1 MGVNRKNKVHVAPTD
16 EELSRIPRSLVVI
29 IGKRSSNVLRLVSDV
44 RKMLLPWTAKNL
56 NTTTANTLKDFIA
69 VCGVLNITHLF
80 VVKQSQSNVLFR
92 ICNKKE
98 QKGVTFTFCI
108 YSYSL
113 IEDIRRLF
121 ENSFA
126 KSNEFSSP
134 PLIVLSGFENK
145 DGFVSAEALELLR
158 KCFSTLFP
166 VIDSK
171 SAINI
176 KTTKRIMAVVYT
188 GEASVSIRQ
197 YSVRL
202 SHKLK
207 DLLNTDSAPQKTNK
221 KVKLNAKEKIDKV
234 ENSNLDADALKN
246 LCIEGLSTVEIGP
259 RLDIT
264 LAQVQSGVFS
274 GTNLW
279 VHPNFDTDK
288 IKVEAV
294 DLDDEAIS
302 IENDNVNDLIAESG
316 SSSLE
321 D

>member
-29 IGKRSSNVLRLVSDV
+29 IGKRSSNVLKLVSDV

-92 ICNKKE
+92 I
-98 QKGVTFTFCI
+98 F
-108 YSYSL
+108 
-113 IEDIRRLF
+113 
-121 ENSFA
+121 
-126 KSNEFSSP
+126 
-134 PLIVLSGFENK
+134 
-145 DGFVSAEALELLR
+145 
-158 KCFSTLFP
+158 
-166 VIDSK
+166 
-171 SAINI
+171 
-176 KTTKRIMAVVYT
+176 
-188 GEASVSIRQ
+188 
-197 YSVRL
+197 
-202 SHKLK
+202 
-207 DLLNTDSAPQKTNK
+207 
-221 KVKLNAKEKIDKV
+221 KLNAKEKIDKV

-288 IKVEAV
+288 IKVETV